1 MPKTEVAT
9 TETPALPALYDRGS
23 GGITAA
29 DIEVQ
34 RIYVQA
40 DLSQLV
46 KARVTE
52 PGDVIMALGPD
63 DADPTWLI
71 GGPEGRKSFDAFILA
86 RKRFVARTESGG
98 DIEWLPDDY
107 TRVPGEQD
115 VWEGFNYLVA
125 VPEVNDLLPARL
137 MLWKTAGG
145 PVAKRIN
152 TYILQAEM
160 RGQTDPLCVTFG
172 VQQKIG
178 QKSKQQ
184 YYALS
189 PKLNPTPDPEH
200 LECAKR
206 MLALG
211 LSLGGS
217 SEPAAQP
224 VLPPGVDI

>member
-1 MPKTEVAT
+1 MPKNEVAT
-9 TETPALPALYDRGS
+9 TEAPALPALYDRGS
-23 GGITAA
+23 GISAA

-46 KARVTE
+46 KARITE
-52 PGDVIMALGPD
+52 PGDVVMALGAD
-63 DADPTWLI
+63 DVDPTWLI
-71 GGPEGRKSFDAFILA
+71 GGPDKRTSFDAFILA
-86 RKRFVARTESGG
+86 RRRFVARTESGG

-107 TRVPGEQD
+107 QRAPGEQD

-125 VPEVNDLLPARL
+125 VPEVNDLLPARM
-137 MLWKTAGG
+137 MLWKTAGA
-145 PVAKRIN
+145 PVAKRVN

-160 RGQTDPLCVTFG
+160 RGTTDPLCVTFT
-172 VQQKIG
+172 VAEKIG
-178 QKSKQQ
+178 QRSKQR
-184 YYALS
+184 YYALV
-189 PKLNPTPDPEH
+189 PKLNPNPDPEQ

-217 SEPAAQP
+217 SEPAAP
-224 VLPPGVDI
+224 AALPEGVDI

>member
-1 MPKTEVAT
+1 MSKTEVAT
-9 TETPALPALYDRGS
+9 VETPALPALYDRGS
-23 GGITAA
+23 GITAA

-46 KARVTE
+46 RARITE
-52 PGDVIMALGPD
+52 PGDVIMALGAD

-71 GGPEGRKSFDAFILA
+71 GGPDKRTSFDAFILA
-86 RKRFVARTESGG
+86 RRRFVARTESGG
-98 DIEWLPDDY
+98 DIEWLPDNY
-107 TRVPGEQD
+107 ERAPGEMD

-125 VPEVNDLLPARL
+125 VPEVSDLLPARL
-137 MLWKTAGG
+137 MLWKTAGT

-152 TYILQAEM
+152 TYLLQAEM
-160 RGQTDPLCVTFG
+160 RGQTDPLCVTFS

-184 YYALS
+184 YYALV
-189 PKLNPTPDPEH
+189 PKENKTPDPEQ

-206 MLALG
+206 MLSLG
-211 LSLGGS
+211 LGLGGNTES
-217 SEPAAQP
+217 AAAP
-224 VLPPGVDI
+224 VLPEGVDI